1 MSRAAAVTG
10 EPGARTRPCPRCG
23 AVLSRPATADG
34 AAPSADR
41 CGACDLEWVWR
52 GGVLDVLADTRREEA
67 AARVESFYERSPFPG
82 YAPSETASSLI
93 ERSRRSP
100 FLVAFDRAVP
110 VDGTVLSVGCGTAHV
125 PAFLAVSSRR
135 RRVVGVDGCAASLEV
150 ADTFARRAGAGNLEL
165 VRADL
170 FDLPF
175 PARSFDVVSC
185 RGVVHHTPRPW
196 EATDRVAEM
205 VAPGGVLLIG
215 IYESFGRAWHRFRM
229 RLARLRGGPEYGGRP
244 IRALDP
250 VLRHAGTDEERK
262 RIWEEDQYRHP
273 VEHLMPF
280 PQLLARLE
288 ARGFEWVRSLPPVP
302 AGGTSSLF
310 DTTPRPGAAAMS
322 RLRTGW
328 LLKGPFDPDAGLVFL
343 VVRRRG
349 TT

>member
-1 MSRAAAVTG
+1 MSTASTTTPRPSEGVRA
-10 EPGARTRPCPRCG
+10 CPRCG
-23 AVLSRPATADG
+23 APVARR
-34 AAPSADR
+34 APEGGSDR
-41 CGACDLEWVWR
+41 TPDSCDSCGLEWVWR

-67 AARVESFYERSPFPG
+67 AATVESFYERSPFPG

-110 VDGTVLSVGCGTAHV
+110 VDGTLLSVGCGTAHV

-135 RRVVGVDGCAASLEV
+135 RRVVGVDGCAASLGV
-150 ADTFARRAGAGNLEL
+150 ADAFARRAEATNLEL

-175 PARSFDVVSC
+175 PERSFDVVSC

-215 IYESFGRAWHRFRM
+215 IYESLGRAWHRFRM

-280 PQLLARLE
+280 TRLLTRLE
-288 ARGFEWVRSLPPVP
+288 QQGFEWVRSLPPVP
-302 AGGTSSLF
+302 TGPTSSLF
-310 DTTPRPGAAAMS
+310 ESTPRPGPASMA

-328 LLKGPFDPDAGLVFL
+328 LLKGPLDPDAGLVFL
-343 VVRRRG
+343 VARRRH
-349 TT
+349 TS